1 MEAIWFL
8 IVLSTSSQLAKTMT
22 PFPFV
27 SAREEAI
34 AKERSLKSEKIWNRF
49 RKRNEKKALILAE
62 KVNKKK
68 EEARGPKI

>member
-1 MEAIWFL
+1 
-8 IVLSTSSQLAKTMT
+8 MT